1 MQEFAGP
8 TVPRETTGSDASQN
22 PLEKYFA
29 NLPAQQLIGEL
40 KTRAVNHWTA
50 LNNRGLPTLWRLAY
64 AQAYGMDPSTG
75 VNATQR
81 LQFCGPQAQYIRFR
95 IQLTRPHVKQR
106 NNLTIGQRPSFRC
119 VAANSS
125 ASALAQ
131 VPIAGKVLTHV
142 FRESKG
148 EQALYRALESDG
160 YFGEGFVWCRWDEA
174 EGSIE
179 PFTKEVPANDEF
191 TGEPLFAMDEATG
204 KKTRLTKP
212 VSGEKPTGMPTY
224 QALYPWNIH
233 RDPNTLRPNWIET
246 REKVSKSEL
255 MARYPELAEQISTL
269 SLDRGSEPGCM
280 ELFQWDLQSASDDV
294 VIVKHF
300 YHRAGP
306 DVPGGRYMGYVGDL
320 VLWDRACPVS
330 KGLPI
335 LRMCSAEYFDT
346 PFGYPETA
354 DLLSVQQA
362 IDETWS
368 QAITNLM
375 KFGNQNLWAQDGVE
389 FDPVKFAQGG
399 QFFTLPSQ
407 AEPPQVIDWAELPS
421 AFQYMDEKLPA
432 YLGVISGMNSTMMG
446 EPENNIDSGVFA
458 SLMQSTAEKFV
469 SSSQAAFDFL
479 VTDVGNLTL
488 ELVRANTDT
497 RFAAKIAGD
506 ANVAYMQY
514 FTQEDLAGIHSVE
527 VERQSPVLNSIGGR
541 FEIFD
546 KTAPLPK
553 ADRAAA
559 VTLLSTGDATA
570 WCENDLSRIILIKK
584 ENELLARG
592 IMCEALPS
600 DDPILHCLEHVA
612 SLDRLRAQDPPQAP
626 QMPGEQPSPEFM
638 QWQAAIQAHK
648 QHIQMHSV
656 TWMTTDPVFA
666 AACSIPAPPMPMM
679 PGPGPKPVV
688 QGRAQSAPPVG
699 PGGEQGP
706 PEPGQAEAVPAA
718 APGLPEDE
726 NQKGP
731 QAKGKPKQEGPRA

>member
-1 MQEFAGP
+1 MQQQTEFPGP
-8 TVPRETTGSDASQN
+8 TVPRETGGSESGQN
-22 PLEKYFA
+22 PLERYFA

-40 KTRAVNHWTA
+40 KRRAVNNWTA

-64 AQAYGMDPSTG
+64 AQAYGMDPATG

-81 LQFCGPQAQYIRFR
+81 MQFCGPQAQYIRFR

-160 YFGEGFVWCRWDEA
+160 YFGEGFVWCRWDES
-174 EGSIE
+174 EGSLE
-179 PFTKEVPANDEF
+179 PFEKEVPANDEF
-191 TGEPLFAMDEATG
+191 TGQPLFAPDG
-204 KKTRLTKP
+204 TRMTK
-212 VSGEKPTGMPTY
+212 VQRGEKPTGMPTY
-224 QALYPWNIH
+224 QALYPWNIS
-233 RDPNTLRPNWIET
+233 RDPNTIRSNWIET

-255 MARYPELAEQISTL
+255 MARYPELADKISAL
-269 SLDRGSEPGCM
+269 SLDRSTEPGCL
-280 ELFQWDLQSASDDV
+280 ELFQWDLVSATDDV

-320 VLWDRACPVS
+320 VLWDRACPVQ

-362 IDETWS
+362 IDEIWS
-368 QAITNLM
+368 QGITNLM

-389 FDPVKFAQGG
+389 FDPVKFSQGG
-399 QFFTLPSQ
+399 QFFTLPTA
-407 AEPPQVIDWAELPS
+407 AEPPQVIDWAELPA

-432 YLGVISGMNSTMMG
+432 YLGVVSGMNSTMMG

-469 SSSQAAFDFL
+469 SASQAAFDFL
-479 VTDVGNLTL
+479 VTDTGNLTL
-488 ELVRANTDT
+488 ELVRSNTDT

-541 FEIFD
+541 FEVFD
-546 KTAPLPK
+546 KTSTLPK
-553 ADRAAA
+553 ADRQAA
-559 VTLLSTGDATA
+559 VTLLTTGDATS
-570 WCENDLSRIILIKK
+570 WCEADLSCIILIKR
-584 ENELLARG
+584 ENERLCRG
-592 IMCEALPS
+592 EQVEAIAS
-600 DDPILHCLEHVA
+600 DDPILHCLEHKA
-612 SLDRLRAQDPPQAP
+612 SLDRLRTQDPPMPP
-626 QMPGEQPSPEFM
+626 QMPNEPPSQEFM
-638 QWQAAIQAHK
+638 QWDAAIQAHK
-648 QHIQMHSV
+648 MHIQMHSV
-656 TWMTTDPVFA
+656 VWMQTDPVFA
-666 AACSIPAPPMPMM
+666 AACSIPMPPMP
-679 PGPGPKPVV
+679 GPMGGGVPVER
-688 QGRAQSAPPVG
+688 GRPQSAPPVG
-699 PGGEQGP
+699 PQGEQGP
-706 PEPGQAEAVPAA
+706 DKPGQTEA
-718 APGLPEDE
+718 APAPDPGMPEDE

-731 QAKGKPKQEGPRA
+731 QEKGKAKP